1 MKGGF
6 FISKRRFPIDKELLL
21 KINEGDDN
29 ALNVLLEKYRSFSH
43 RLVNDFLEE
52 NPNYEY
58 IRDELHAVIFYN
70 TYNLI
75 NKYKMDKGL
84 FFGYWKKISLR
95 LITKYIERYEKYN
108 SVISLDYQPS
118 NDAKVLHEVIGSEDG
133 VYRQDLLKQVFIS
146 VVNNPC
152 NDFSEREKKV
162 INYYLEG
169 WDMKEIAEALGR
181 SLPSVYRIY
190 KQAVEKIGSV
200 LRGPKQ

>member
-6 FISKRRFPIDKELLL
+6 FISKRRFPIDKELLV

-146 VVNNPC
+146 VVNNPD

-181 SLPSVYRIY
+181 SLPSVYRIF

>member
-1 MKGGF
+1 M
-6 FISKRRFPIDKELLL
+6 

-146 VVNNPC
+146 VVNNPD

-181 SLPSVYRIY
+181 SLPSVYRIF